1 MRYFLFCLL
10 VIVFN
15 STFAGETFLVEEV
28 AHGVFVHRGEH
39 QDIDEGYSG
48 DICNISFVIGQDGV
62 AVIDTG
68 GSPHIGRALLAAI
81 RQRTD
86 KPIKYVINTHVH
98 PDHVFGNAAFL
109 SEKPQFV
116 GHVQLAN
123 AMKQREAHY
132 LALQQ
137 KLLGD
142 KANGSV
148 LIPPDLSVAEAVKL
162 PLGDRVLTVT
172 PYSGAHTHADVS
184 IYDSLSDT
192 LWTGDLLFVERTP
205 SIDGDIQGWLKVL
218 DGFSQLQV
226 KHIVPGHG
234 AVQSSIQ
241 ASLKKEKQYFEVLIQ
256 DIRNEIKAGKSMTE
270 AMGQAA
276 QSERDHW
283 VLFDIVN
290 RRNVNLL
297 FPMLEWE

>member
-1 MRYFLFCLL
+1 MRHFLFWLL
-10 VIVFN
+10 AIVFN
-15 STFAGETFLVEEV
+15 GAFADEGFLVEEV
-28 AHGVFVHRGEH
+28 AQGVFVHHGEH

-86 KPIKYVINTHVH
+86 KPIKFVINTHVH

-109 SEKPQFV
+109 SEKPKFV
-116 GHVQLAN
+116 GHAQLAK
-123 AMKQREAHY
+123 AMQQRETNY

-137 KLLGD
+137 KFLGD
-142 KANGSV
+142 KARGSV
-148 LIPPDLSVAEAVKL
+148 LIPPDIAVSQPVQLS
-162 PLGDRVLTVT
+162 LGNRVLTVT
-172 PYSGAHTHADVS
+172 PHSTAHTHADVS
-184 IYDSLSDT
+184 VTDSQSDT

-205 SIDGDIQGWLKVL
+205 SIDGDVKGWLQVIKSL
-218 DGFSQLQV
+218 SQLQV
-226 KHIVPGHG
+226 KHVVPGHG
-234 AVQSSIQ
+234 PVQSSIHEPF
-241 ASLKKEKQYFEVLIQ
+241 KNEKQYFEVLIQ
-256 DIRNEIKAGKSMTE
+256 DIRNDIKAGKSMTDS
-270 AMGQAA
+270 MNQAA
-276 QSERDHW
+276 QTEREHW

-297 FPMLEWE
+297 FPLLEWE